1 MRYSLEMAILKRS
14 WIRTLSWNAVE
25 TLGTRIGDAL
35 VSILLIRALLPEVFA
50 TLVLAQAYLAPVLLL
65 LISPGNTVY
74 RFFSAW
80 EKEGRQ
86 AFAARLLALRVYGRL
101 VWAFAAVGSVL
112 AAKLGWTESWA
123 PWVWA
128 WTLVLGTFLSGA
140 DRDFLK
146 LTLRMRAA
154 AFLSLAQKG
163 ALLLAILFWQ
173 SESLES
179 LVLTALAIQIVVA
192 LAAEWGVHRVLRT
205 LPEGSPKRPRFR
217 ETFQESVGS
226 FAFSNHCAN
235 VLTNW
240 GQTLDLFVMG
250 HAGVSPTV
258 IGLYSVAQKFAN
270 FAQVVPG
277 LLINTFSV
285 WVSRGT
291 AAPETERRWLSLGTF
306 GIAAAAALT
315 VGVCYAL
322 RVPLLEIASKGR
334 WSAGQFTEV
343 ETWLRPL
350 LLAVVI
356 QAAVGSVAAWFAL
369 RRSMN
374 RLLVWVYIPWFASA
388 ATVTTALVLSVGPDS
403 IEAPSRAAWS
413 VVAHA
418 LFLGFW
424 LLIWQL
430 RHRRRA

>member
-1 MRYSLEMAILKRS
+1 MLKRS
-14 WIRTLSWNAVE
+14 WIRTLSWNAIE

-35 VSILLIRALLPEVFA
+35 VSIFLIRALLPEVFA

-86 AFAARLLALRVYGRL
+86 AFAARLLALRVYGRS
-101 VWAFAAVGSVL
+101 VWALAAVGSFL
-112 AAKLGWTESWA
+112 AAKLGWTESWV

-154 AFLSLAQKG
+154 AVLSLVQKA
-163 ALLLAILFWQ
+163 ALLLAILVWQ
-173 SESLES
+173 SERLEY
-179 LVLTALAIQIVVA
+179 LVLSAIAIQIIVA
-192 LAAEWGVHRVLRT
+192 LAAEWGVRRVLKT
-205 LPEGSPKRPRFR
+205 LPESSRQRPRFR
-217 ETFQESVGS
+217 ETFRESIGS

-250 HAGVSPTV
+250 HVGVSPAV

-291 AAPETERRWLSLGTF
+291 ASPEAERRWLSLGSL
-306 GIAAAAALT
+306 GIAAVTALA

-322 RVPLLEIASKGR
+322 RTPLLEIASKGR
-334 WSAGQFTEV
+334 WSAGQFVEV

-350 LLAVVI
+350 LLALVF
-356 QAAVGSVAAWFAL
+356 QAAIGSMAAWFAL

-374 RLLVWVYIPWFASA
+374 RLLLWVYIPWFVSA

-403 IEAPSRAAWS
+403 IEAPARAAWS

-418 LFLGFW
+418 LLLGFW
-424 LLIWQL
+424 LLVWSL